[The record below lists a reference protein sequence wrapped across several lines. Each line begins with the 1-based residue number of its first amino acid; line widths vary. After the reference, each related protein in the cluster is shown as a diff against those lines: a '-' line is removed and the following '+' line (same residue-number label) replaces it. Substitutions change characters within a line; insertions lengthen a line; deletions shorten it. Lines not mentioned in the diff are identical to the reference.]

1 MRGWQ
6 SAPNRASRAP
16 DPGQSEEIEI
26 RTTDGWSLQADV
38 HAPGDKAQGV
48 VVLAHAL
55 MARRSEFHR
64 RGGGLARFLASRGW
78 TAVSFDFRGH
88 GGSRTPAGDG
98 ASYGY
103 DDLVRG
109 DLPAVMSFARS
120 RARGRMPV
128 IVLGHSLGGHTSLVA
143 QGTGALQAD
152 ALVGFGACPWV
163 PELEP
168 SAPRWFTKRAI
179 LTGMRALTRR
189 VGRFPARALRRGSDD
204 ESRAC
209 IEDIGRFARLDAR
222 PGRPL
227 SALAVQPETQASGG
241 WASADGRDDYLAA
254 LARVRVPVLQVVS
267 TGDRLECA
275 PACGEALLSRCGGP
289 KDLLCMASRDDGGA
303 APGHMGMV
311 TSARVASAWQRV
323 EDWMRSNVRPRR

>member
-6 SAPNRASRAP
+6 SAPNRTPHAP
-16 DPGQSEEIEI
+16 DPVQSEEIEI
-26 RTTDGWSLQADV
+26 RTTDGWSLRAEV
-38 HAPGDKAQGV
+38 NASGGKARGV

-64 RGGGLARFLASRGW
+64 GGAGLAGFLASCGW
-78 TAVSFDFRGH
+78 TAVSFDYRGH
-88 GGSRTPAGDG
+88 GGSRSSQSPAAGDG
-98 ASYGY
+98 RAESYGY

-109 DLPAVMSFARS
+109 DLPAVMSLARS
-120 RARGRMPV
+120 RARGGLPV

-143 QGTGALQAD
+143 QGTGAIEAD

-168 SAPRWFTKRAI
+168 SAPRWLTKRAI
-179 LTGMRALTRR
+179 LTGMRALARR

-209 IEDIGRFARLDAR
+209 IEDIGRFARLDGRTR
-222 PGRPL
+222 PG
-227 SALAVQPETQASGG
+227 G
-241 WASADGRDDYLAA
+241 WGSADGRDDYFSA

-267 TGDRLECA
+267 ESDRLECA
-275 PACGEALLSRCGGP
+275 PACAEALLSRCGGP
-289 KDLLCMASRDDGGA
+289 KDFLRIEARDDGGA

-311 TSARVASAWQRV
+311 TSARVTRAWQRV
-323 EDWMRSNVRPRR
+323 EDWMRSKVTVRR